1 MALPDELNE
10 ASDNLQVI
18 SDIVNGPAGNV
29 LTPSGRVHQTL
40 TSILGTLA
48 AEGNVYPPEVIA
60 QLSAIESDISD
71 LASQIADL
79 VAPADSAYAAQQAEI
94 AAEAADVAVR
104 LSVAMTMPDNFIEG
118 NRYWTNQMGE
128 GQPIQLAADMPLPG
142 TFENVTGRGRVY
154 KTEASPVDDNSF
166 ATLGVVRGIAGKRV
180 ILEAAVSALDI
191 NSSGGEH
198 SRIGVALVA
207 LNEDF
212 TVREYLAGGNS
223 YDFLEPSAGVVKIRY
238 DYVMPND
245 PAPWYRMRLYYNF
258 NEGTGAQGNQ
268 QFLVDYLHT
277 EQLLPTEFQYQPT
290 NPALTDISEATPGE
304 GDILQRQSGH
314 WIAVG
319 AEDFV
324 QSLVDLEIFA
334 PTANPDFTG
343 TPLSAAP
350 APEANSRQI
359 ATTAW
364 VKAITNGLKGS
375 PPSSLDSLQKLASA
389 VGNNPTFSTAVS
401 DALALR
407 QPLDSDLTAIA
418 ALTTQAFGRSLL
430 TAADATAA
438 KTLLEVSGGGG
449 GSGVTAIPTV
459 THLTSGSGN
468 FTPPASCRYLEV
480 YIKGAGGGGA
490 GSGTTPGNGGDG
502 GDTTFGDFTAGGGK
516 GAAGTNGGAGG
527 APSGG
532 SGGVRHSGQAGGS
545 ATGGYT
551 FAPGGK
557 GGGAKGALVLGSQAG
572 ANAPSNSGCGGAGVG
587 ADSVAA
593 SGGGGGEGADL
604 VVVIS
609 TPTADIAYSI
619 GAAGTVGAAGTSG
632 QAGGAGGSGEII
644 IKAFT

>member
-1 MALPDELNE
+1 MALPDELTE
-10 ASDNLQVI
+10 ATDNLQVI
-18 SDIVNGPAGNV
+18 YDVVNGPPGNV
-29 LTPSGRVHQTL
+29 LTPSGRVLQTL
-40 TSILGTLA
+40 SAILGTLA
-48 AEGNVYPPEVIA
+48 TEGNVYPPEVDS
-60 QLSAIESDISD
+60 QLAAIESD
-71 LASQIADL
+71 LATLAAQIGDL
-79 VAPADSAYAAQQAEI
+79 VAPADSAYAAQQAELG
-94 AAEAADVAVR
+94 AEASDVAVR

-118 NRYWTNQMGE
+118 SRYWTNQMGE
-128 GQPIQLAADMPLPG
+128 GQPIELAADMPLPG
-142 TFENVTGRGRVY
+142 TFENVSGRGRVY
-154 KTEASPVDDNSF
+154 KTEATPVDDNSF
-166 ATLGVVRGIAGKRV
+166 ATLGVIRGIAGKRV
-180 ILEAAVSALDI
+180 ILEAACSALNI

-212 TVREYLAGGNS
+212 SVREYLAGGNS
-223 YDFLEPSAGVVKIRY
+223 YDFLEPSAGIVKIRY

-245 PAPWYRMRLYYNF
+245 PAPWYRMRLYYNY
-258 NEGTGAQGNQ
+258 NEGAGAQGNQ
-268 QFLVDYLHT
+268 QFLIDYLHT

-304 GDILQRQSGH
+304 GDILQRSDGH

-319 AEDFV
+319 AEEFV

-334 PTANPDFTG
+334 PVNNPDFGG

-364 VKAITNGLKGS
+364 VKAITNALKGS
-375 PPSSLDSLQKLASA
+375 PPGSLDSIEKIATA
-389 VGNNPTFSTAVS
+389 IGNNPTFASAVT
-401 DALALR
+401 DALANR

-418 ALTTQAFGRSLL
+418 GLTTQPFGRSLL
-430 TAADATAA
+430 TAADAAAA
-438 KTLLEVSGGGG
+438 KSLLEVSGGG
-449 GSGVTAIPTV
+449 GSGVTAIPTL

-468 FTPPASCRYLEV
+468 YTPPSGCRYLEV

-502 GDTTFGDFTAGGGK
+502 GDTTFDVFTAGGGK

-532 SGGVRHSGQAGGS
+532 SGGVRHSGQAGGY
-545 ATGGYT
+545 ATGGYQ

-557 GGGAKGALVLGSQAG
+557 GGGGKGPISLGSQAG
-572 ANAPSNSGCGGAGVG
+572 ANAPSNSGCGGAGAG
-587 ADSVAA
+587 ADSTAA
-593 SGGGGGEGADL
+593 SGGAGGEGADL
-604 VVVIS
+604 TVVIS
-609 TPTADIAYSI
+609 TPTTDLAYSI
-619 GAAGTVGAAGTSG
+619 GAGGTVGAAGTGG